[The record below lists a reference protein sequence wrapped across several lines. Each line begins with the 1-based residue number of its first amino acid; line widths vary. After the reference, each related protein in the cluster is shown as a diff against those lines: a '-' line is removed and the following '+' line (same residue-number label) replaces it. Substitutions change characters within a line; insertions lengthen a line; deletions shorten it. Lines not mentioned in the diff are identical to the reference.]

1 MLNIPPRIFFRRDS
15 SPPRRQIP
23 NGRAVKV
30 PRKRLFFFIT
40 IIYIPILTSSVSHH
54 YNSVTTAKEWL

>member
-1 MLNIPPRIFFRRDS
+1 MLNRPPRIFFRCDS

-23 NGRAVKV
+23 NGRAVKG
-30 PRKRLFFFIT
+30 PQNGYFFFII
-40 IIYIPILTSSVSHH
+40 IIYIPILTSSVSH